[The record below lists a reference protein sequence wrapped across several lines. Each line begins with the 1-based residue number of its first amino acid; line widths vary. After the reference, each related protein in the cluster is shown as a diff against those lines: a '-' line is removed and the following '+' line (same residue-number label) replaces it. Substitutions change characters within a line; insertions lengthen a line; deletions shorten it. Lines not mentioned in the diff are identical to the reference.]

1 MTSAFDTN
9 LPSVRQVQS
18 IIKSQKRVELKLLSG
33 EVLSGIL
40 RWQDQNCLAIIDD
53 SNQQTL
59 VWRQSIAYLK
69 AFD

>member
-18 IIKSQKRVELKLLSG
+18 VIKAQKRVELKLLTG
-33 EVLSGIL
+33 EALSGTL
-40 RWQDQNCLAIIDD
+40 RWQDQNCIAIVDD

>member
-18 IIKSQKRVELKLLSG
+18 VIKAQKRVELKLLTG

-40 RWQDQNCLAIIDD
+40 RWQDQNCIAIADD

>member
-40 RWQDQNCLAIIDD
+40 RWQDQNCLGIIDD

>member
-18 IIKSQKRVELKLLSG
+18 IIKAQKRVELKLLTG
-33 EVLSGIL
+33 EVLGGIL
-40 RWQDQNCLAIIDD
+40 RWQDQNCIAIIDD

>member
-1 MTSAFDTN
+1 MTSTFDTN

-18 IIKSQKRVELKLLSG
+18 VIKAQKRVELKLLTG
-33 EVLSGIL
+33 EVLSGVL
-40 RWQDQNCLAIIDD
+40 RWQDQNCIAIVDD

>member
-18 IIKSQKRVELKLLSG
+18 IIKAQKRVELKLLTG
-33 EVLSGIL
+33 EVIGGTL
-40 RWQDQNCLAIIDD
+40 RWQDQNCIAIIDEN
-53 SNQQTL
+53 NQQSL